1 MFWSPRP
8 GCTISALLL
17 PLLLT
22 ACGGGGSD
30 QSSNTTTPPTSQ
42 STSTQSPATSSPVG
56 SSSEAGAP
64 AYTGDSATD
73 GFNWF
78 NFRRQQIGLQ
88 PLRRNAQVDAAA
100 QGHSEYQKL
109 NKMIT
114 HDQDRSKPGFTG
126 EHLADRLSA
135 AGYRFTQG
143 SYAYG
148 EVISSTTDRSG
159 ANAAEALIAA
169 IYHRFLV
176 FEPMF
181 SEAGSGAASVSGG
194 YMYFTTDFT
203 ANGLDYSKGL
213 ASNGIVTYPFA
224 NQTGI
229 PINFFSD
236 YEVPDPVADRNE
248 VGYPISVH
256 ANIDANIVVQSFT
269 VAPRGG
275 AALKTQTVS
284 GSTSGSSGPSAI
296 AIVPLDPLRA
306 ATTYDVQFSGTVKG
320 ARVNRSWSFTTR

>member
-8 GCTISALLL
+8 ACTISALLL

-22 ACGGGGSD
+22 ACGGGSSD
-30 QSSNTTTPPTSQ
+30 QGSNTTIPPASQ
-42 STSTQSPATSSPVG
+42 STSTPSTSPVG
-56 SSSEAGAP
+56 SSSEVGAP
-64 AYTGDSATD
+64 TFTGNSATD

-88 PLRRNAQVDAAA
+88 PLRRNAQVDAAS

-109 NKMIT
+109 NQSIT
-114 HDQDRSKPGFTG
+114 HDQDRAKPGFTG
-126 EHLADRLSA
+126 EHLADRLAA

-213 ASNGIVTYPFA
+213 ADNGLVTYPFA
-224 NQTGI
+224 NQTGL

-236 YEVPDPVADRNE
+236 YEVPDPVQNRNE

-256 ANIDANIVVQSFT
+256 ANIDAEIVVQSFT

-275 AALKTQTVS
+275 ASLPTQTVNAS
-284 GSTSGSSGPSAI
+284 TAGSAGPSAV

>member
-8 GCTISALLL
+8 ACTISALLL
-17 PLLLT
+17 PLLLG

-30 QSSNTTTPPTSQ
+30 QGSSSTPPPAQ
-42 STSTQSPATSSPVG
+42 SASTTQTPSTSSPTA
-56 SSSEAGAP
+56 SSSNPGAP
-64 AYTGDSATD
+64 TATGDSAAD

-78 NFRRQQIGLQ
+78 NYRRQQIGLQ
-88 PLRRNAQVDAAA
+88 ALRRNAQVDVAA
-100 QGHSEYQKL
+100 QGHSDYQKT
-109 NKMIT
+109 NKTIT
-114 HDQDRSKPGFTG
+114 HDQDPAKPGFTG
-126 EHLADRLSA
+126 EHLADRLAA

-169 IYHRFLV
+169 IYHRFLI

-181 SEAGSGAASVSGG
+181 SEAGAGAASVSGG

-213 ASNGIVTYPFA
+213 ADNGIVTYPFA
-224 NQTGI
+224 NQTGV
-229 PINFFSD
+229 PVNFFSD
-236 YEVPDPVADRNE
+236 YEVPDPVPDRNE

-256 ANIDANIVVQSFT
+256 ANIDAAIVAQSFT

-275 AALKTQTVS
+275 AALPTQSVN
-284 GSTSGSSGPSAI
+284 GSTTGSSGASAI
-296 AIVPLDPLRA
+296 AIVPLEPLRA